1 MTLVV
6 NLVRTVPSV
15 KFKQGQIVT
24 CAQSFHSIKTSFPCS
39 HNEKSLHFPTQL
51 KQKTQ
56 SCIAKTSGI
65 DTRHTML
72 HTVAYLGYVVNK
84 FCTQHDLS
92 KTPIKSDV
100 EQKIHDTYAATDIK
114 KP

>member
-1 MTLVV
+1 
-6 NLVRTVPSV
+6 
-15 KFKQGQIVT
+15 
-24 CAQSFHSIKTSFPCS
+24 
-39 HNEKSLHFPTQL
+39 
-51 KQKTQ
+51 
-56 SCIAKTSGI
+56 
-65 DTRHTML
+65 ML

-114 KP
+114 KNVASGSYETICMLSCKARTL